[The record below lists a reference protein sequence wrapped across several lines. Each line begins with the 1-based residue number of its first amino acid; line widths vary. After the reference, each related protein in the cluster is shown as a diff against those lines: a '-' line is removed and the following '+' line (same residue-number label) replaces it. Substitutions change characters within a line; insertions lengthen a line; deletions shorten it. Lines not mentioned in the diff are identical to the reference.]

1 MVDTLKFVLEGTE
14 GRTVSSTLDR
24 ENVIA
29 VQTPQAFD
37 RKILDLAHVD
47 GGVTS
52 DDAALVE
59 AIGAKVIVV
68 TGEPGAI
75 KITTPPDLVIAAE
88 LMGLNS

>member
-1 MVDTLKFVLEGTE
+1 M
-14 GRTVSSTLDR
+14 
-24 ENVIA
+24 
-29 VQTPQAFD
+29 
-37 RKILDLAHVD
+37 
-47 GGVTS
+47 TS